1 MILIFIYV
9 SRDRLKQLFN
19 NIFLFSFNQPFLN
32 SPKEE
37 SPSIS
42 TISNDSSRTK
52 KNPDLRISRC
62 QQKKKKK
69 NQKEIS
75 HEYRWLDAI
84 IVEIFNALRTV
95 G

>member
-9 SRDRLKQLFN
+9 SRDLLKQLFN
-19 NIFLFSFNQPFLN
+19 NIFLFSFNQPFFN

-42 TISNDSSRTK
+42 ISTISNNSSK
-52 KNPDLRISRC
+52 KISRC